1 MSYYP
6 QMDQLDYQLRV
17 NAREVYNEF
26 DVSGFYR
33 LDDLSFDAYLRG
45 GWDGDTVEVR
55 VSARFYYYN
64 REYEGTQRLKDIVS
78 DYVEEKVYGLDE
90 EDDISNVRISYS
102 ITTRRHDDP

>member
-26 DVSGFYR
+26 DVSGYYR

-64 REYEGTQRLKDIVS
+64 SEYEGKCRLKDIIS
-78 DYVEEKVYGLDE
+78 DYVEEKVYDLDD
-90 EDDISNVRISYS
+90 EDDISSVRISYS
-102 ITTRRHDDP
+102 ISASQHDDP

>member
-64 REYEGTQRLKDIVS
+64 REYEGPQRLKDIIS